1 MQCQKKQRWWFREI
15 TATIYSIQQVLSM
28 YNLQT
33 RTQKRAVEQSF
44 DIHRCCIDTALF
56 KLMLQK

>member
-1 MQCQKKQRWWFREI
+1 MQCQEKQHWWFREI

-33 RTQKRAVEQSF
+33 RMQKRAV
-44 DIHRCCIDTALF
+44 
-56 KLMLQK
+56 